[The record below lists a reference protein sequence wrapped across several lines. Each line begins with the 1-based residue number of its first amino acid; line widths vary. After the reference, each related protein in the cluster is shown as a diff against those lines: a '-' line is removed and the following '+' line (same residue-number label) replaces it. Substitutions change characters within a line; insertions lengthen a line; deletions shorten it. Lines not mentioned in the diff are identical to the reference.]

1 MRTKNLILALALPMA
16 FAACQSDELL
26 EKNATTADD
35 NLVELEDGFLL
46 AVQKGANETAT
57 KAVWE
62 VTSGGLN
69 WAWFPEINTKG
80 TESLGKTTGSPL
92 SVNADRIGLC
102 WTGEVLGDEAAT
114 PSSKVMTNYEFLHY
128 GWLAEGQGSAS
139 IDPCGGELRNGRVY
153 SNINLKADAG
163 QITATSDMET
173 NLKVIRAD
181 GNNVQLSNGTTKHL
195 NPNSGVFQ
203 TSNKAIFGGSYIV
216 YYPYNSDFK
225 NTDYLP
231 AKAETNFTVKKEDL
245 GNVSAAYVAKNTFG
259 VGYAKD
265 LIGGTQANT
274 LSLDPLSS
282 IISLQLVNVGTSE
295 VEIEKVALWS
305 DNGFV
310 ASVGLD
316 AAKIKASGAA
326 AGEQLYVANTKVTA
340 STIVA
345 TLKDG
350 LEVSKD
356 AEKPNKIYL
365 PVLPTTAKD
374 LKIIV
379 YRKSDNAIAVIDYG
393 TLVCKAKSAAVVK
406 VEVAAKNFSNSI
418 LAVDAASFKTAVGKT
433 YSSATNVTVIGNIVL
448 TEDVNV
454 KKNVTVAGDGKVIVA
469 HDTKMTLEDGA
480 TVKATVDVEGQPC
493 CNTTSPGTMVVNGG
507 ASVAGKVNVLA
518 SEYANVGKSHG
529 VLQFEGTKAST
540 VTAASTISNNGI
552 VNFTGVTNVLGTLNV
567 SDYAYVGI
575 YNETTAAEPNVNVK
589 GGVVNNNG
597 TFEVASGRFA
607 IMTAN
612 EQTTS
617 EIGKNFKNNGTFI
630 DNIGTTIGAATQH
643 MVQNGE
649 YICKVNDQTRL
660 NEAYASK
667 TAASTIQFVVS
678 NTEDVGFD
686 LKNAVKHNNKS
697 VKLLIEGSGVKE
709 AVLYNSTGNNIT
721 VGALTVNSK
730 GAVKVVTVEDK
741 DGNEIEPGAI
751 KIDGNIVVNG
761 ALDVRSDVQGMTAN
775 NLTVNRYGKISFQKR
790 VKKVGVT
797 MAIASTITVNQY
809 GTLQIVQADK
819 ADLPADVTCKKL
831 VNNKGTIEGEPR
843 VL

>member
-26 EKNATTADD
+26 EKNATTTDD

-62 VTSGGLN
+62 VASGGLN
-69 WAWFPEINTKG
+69 WAWFPEIDANG
-80 TESLGKTTGSPL
+80 TESLGKSSSAL
-92 SVNADRIGLC
+92 NVYADRIGLC

-128 GWLAEGQGSAS
+128 GWLAEGQSSAS
-139 IDPCGGELRNGRVY
+139 IDPCDGALENGRVY
-153 SNINLKADAG
+153 SNIDLTPAAG
-163 QITATSDMET
+163 SITSSSDMET

-181 GNNVQLSNGTTKHL
+181 ANDVSINGTNKHL

-216 YYPYNSDFK
+216 YYPYDPDFK

-231 AKAETNFTVKKEDL
+231 AKAETNFEVTENDL
-245 GNVSAAYVAKNTFG
+245 NDVSAAYVAKNTFG

-295 VEIEKVALWS
+295 VEVKRVALWS
-305 DNGFV
+305 NDGFV

-326 AGEQLYVANTKVTA
+326 AGEQLYVAGTKVAA

-345 TLKDG
+345 TLKNE
-350 LEVSKD
+350 LKVSQD

-374 LKIIV
+374 LKVIV
-379 YRKSDNAIAVIDYG
+379 YRKDDAIAVIDYG

-418 LAVDAASFKTAVGKT
+418 LAVDAASFKTAVEKT

-448 TEDVNV
+448 TEDVSV

-480 TVKATVDVEGQPC
+480 TVEATVDVEGQPC
-493 CNTTSPGTMVVNGG
+493 CNTTDPGTMVVNGG

-518 SEYANVGKSHG
+518 SEYANVGKSDG

-540 VTAASTISNNGI
+540 VTAASTINNNGI

-575 YNETTAAEPNVNVK
+575 YNETAAGEPNVNVK

-643 MVQNGE
+643 MIQNGE

-678 NTEDVGFD
+678 DIDNVGFD

-697 VKLLIEGSGVKE
+697 VKLLIEGSNVKE
-709 AVLYNSTGNNIT
+709 AVLYNSTANNIT

-730 GAVKVVTVEDK
+730 GAIKVVTVTDK
-741 DGNEIEPGAI
+741 DGNEVEPGAI

-761 ALDVRSDVQGMTAN
+761 ALNVRSDVQGMTAN
-775 NLTVNRYGKISFQKR
+775 NLTVNRDGNISFQKR

-809 GTLQIVQADK
+809 GKLEIVQAD
-819 ADLPADVTCKKL
+819 AANLPADVTCKKL
-831 VNNKGTIEGEPR
+831 VNNKGTIKGEPR